1 MFFGSYYP
9 LNPTLNLTALNNKR
23 PSTEPIN
30 TTAKKT
36 ITTSMVEFQTVSTN
50 FATFTSMQNPYLE
63 SNNQTSNLDDKI
75 LNIIHKMS
83 LSDVMDIIMQLLT
96 IFWSA
101 AAGNLQLAFSNS
113 SQKYFFFIST
123 LNLIFK

>member
-36 ITTSMVEFQTVSTN
+36 ITTSMVDFQTVSTN
-50 FATFTSMQNPYLE
+50 FATFTSIQNPYLE
-63 SNNQTSNLDDKI
+63 LNNQTSNL
-75 LNIIHKMS
+75 
-83 LSDVMDIIMQLLT
+83 
-96 IFWSA
+96 
-101 AAGNLQLAFSNS
+101 AGMVKSKLCSE
-113 SQKYFFFIST
+113 I
-123 LNLIFK
+123 